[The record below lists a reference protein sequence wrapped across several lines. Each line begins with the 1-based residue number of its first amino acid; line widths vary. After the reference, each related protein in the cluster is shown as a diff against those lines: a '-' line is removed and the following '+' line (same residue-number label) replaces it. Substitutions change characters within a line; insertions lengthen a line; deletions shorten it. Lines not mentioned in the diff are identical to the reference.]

1 MTEAKL
7 LRKRKSPTTTVNDI
21 LRLMEQDD
29 AIIVR
34 EYESGDIVCHGQ
46 VSDVPAE
53 IKLWKARTIVAGS
66 LEFHGWDARIE
77 IEASG
82 TKSTGKVSSFDRATR
97 WVTRAL
103 QRARRLGTEIGGGR

>member
-1 MTEAKL
+1 M
-7 LRKRKSPTTTVNDI
+7 TVNDI

-29 AIIVR
+29 AIIIR
-34 EYESGDIVCHGQ
+34 EHESGDIVCRGE

-53 IKLWKARTIVAGS
+53 IKLWKARTIIAGS
-66 LEFHGWDARIE
+66 LEFHGWEARIE

-82 TKSTGKVSSFDRATR
+82 IKSTGDVSPLDRVISWAS
-97 WVTRAL
+97 RAL

>member
-7 LRKRKSPTTTVNDI
+7 LRKGKSPTTTVNDI

-34 EYESGDIVCHGQ
+34 EYESGDIVCRGQ
-46 VSDVPAE
+46 VSDVPAK
-53 IKLWKARTIVAGS
+53 IKLWKARTIIAGS

-77 IEASG
+77 IEASN
-82 TKSTGKVSSFDRATR
+82 TEATENISPWYRMVR
-97 WVTRAL
+97 WVCQAL
-103 QRARRLGTEIGGGR
+103 QRAGKLGTEIGKG